1 MNNEFD
7 IVSKIQN
14 NVMLLITDGYINNK
28 AGEKILE
35 VFSNSFTEG
44 INKVVM
50 DLGKSKVVNSIG
62 ISYLIDIIERLSE
75 SNSELIFTN
84 LDPTI
89 EKTFKIMGI
98 FQFAQQADSVESALK

>member
-1 MNNEFD
+1 MSADFD

-14 NVMLLITDGYINNK
+14 NVMVLITDGYINNK

-35 VFSNSFTEG
+35 AFSKSFTEG

-98 FQFAQQADSVESALK
+98 FQFAQKADSVESALK

>member
-1 MNNEFD
+1 MSNEFN

-14 NVMLLITDGYINNK
+14 NVMVLTTDGYINNK

-50 DLGKSKVVNSIG
+50 DLEKSKVVNSMG

-75 SNSELIFTN
+75 SNSELTFTN

-98 FQFAQQADSVESALK
+98 FQFAQKADSVESALK